1 MYYLKNKNDEQNL
14 PSPQSMMNKTVKLC
28 LLFTPL
34 SLTAAAAAAAASSE
48 SFLQAIPVPG
58 FAGSSRGASLYYY
71 HQGTFCSL
79 PKSSLSTP
87 QNPGHTRRKP
97 LPPPFQVGPSQSCS
111 LRKQPWCSLS
121 ILAPPPNLG
130 DVKPVSL
137 LSGSPNRASLRFPT
151 LQVLYSEPRPHRPA
165 SGPARADPGFS
176 SGKGTPVETMVG
188 KLSSPAPLKVSAHSL
203 VTRRRNTRLQD
214 HIS

>member
-1 MYYLKNKNDEQNL
+1 MMNKIS

-28 LLFTPL
+28 LLFTPV
-34 SLTAAAAAAAASSE
+34 SLTTTTTTTSSE

-87 QNPGHTRRKP
+87 QNPRHTRRKP
-97 LPPPFQVGPSQSCS
+97 LPPPFQVGPSQSRS

-121 ILAPPPNLG
+121 IVAPPPNLG

-137 LSGSPNRASLRFPT
+137 LSGRPNRASPRFPT

-176 SGKGTPVETMVG
+176 SGKGTPVETWVG

-203 VTRRRNTRLQD
+203 VNRRCNTGLQD